1 MKTISKI
8 KIGNQKINMNLKIK
22 IKIKMYNMYTKRRK
36 IKIKTII
43 LFQNRIMKML

>member
-22 IKIKMYNMYTKRRK
+22 MFNMYTKRRK

>member
-8 KIGNQKINMNLKIK
+8 KIGNQKINMNL
-22 IKIKMYNMYTKRRK
+22 KIKMYNMYTKRRK

-43 LFQNRIMKML
+43 LFQNRINKML

>member
-22 IKIKMYNMYTKRRK
+22 IKMFNMYTKRRK
-36 IKIKTII
+36 VKIKTII
-43 LFQNRIMKML
+43 LFLNKIKKML